1 MENEKLNWVAPKL
14 IIITLNQTEAGIMP
28 AGSTAEGYHTSGS
41 ITLAANS

>member
-28 AGSTAEGYHTSGS
+28 AGSTAEGYHTLGT
-41 ITLAANS
+41 ITLSS